1 MPATLPSGGAWKSPK
16 ASFSVGSYSLIEFR
30 NVEKSYGQVV
40 AVSDFSLVAPS
51 GKITVLMGLSGSG
64 KTTVMQMVN
73 KMVEPTSGAVL
84 VDDIDI
90 SKLDSVKLR
99 RSIGYVMQ
107 EVGLLPHK
115 SILDNVSLIAKI
127 SGQTDA
133 EAEANAAQMLE
144 LVGIDDSFFDRYPSQ
159 LSGGQQQRVGVAR
172 ALAIKPNILL
182 MDEPFGAVDP
192 IVREEMQD
200 ELMRIQRSLELTIM
214 FVTHDRH
221 EAMKLAD
228 QLVLL
233 SAGGLIEQQGAPAD
247 FRLKPKN
254 DFVKKLLGV

>member
-1 MPATLPSGGAWKSPK
+1 M
-16 ASFSVGSYSLIEFR
+16 
-30 NVEKSYGQVV
+30 V
-40 AVSDFSLVAPS
+40 AVKDFSLSAQT
-51 GKITVLMGLSGSG
+51 GQITVLMGLSGSG
-64 KTTVMQMVN
+64 KTTLMQMVN
-73 KMVEPTSGAVL
+73 KLVEPSQGSVL
-84 VDDIDI
+84 VDGVDI
-90 SKLDSVKLR
+90 STLDSVRLR

-127 SGQTDA
+127 SGQTDV
-133 EAEANAAQMLE
+133 EAQANAIAMLE
-144 LVGIDDSFFDRYPSQ
+144 LVGIDESFFARYPSQ

-192 IVREEMQD
+192 IVREELQD
-200 ELMRIQRSLELTIM
+200 ELMRIQRSLSLTIM

-221 EAMKLAD
+221 EALRLAD

-233 SAGGLIEQQGAPAD
+233 SSGGQIEQQGSPAE
-247 FRLKPKN
+247 FRESPKN
-254 DFVKKLLGV
+254 DFVRKLLGL

>member
-1 MPATLPSGGAWKSPK
+1 
-16 ASFSVGSYSLIEFR
+16 LIEFR
-30 NVEKSYGQVV
+30 NVSKTYDRVV
-40 AVSDFSLVAPS
+40 AVKNFSLSAQT
-51 GKITVLMGLSGSG
+51 GQITVLMGLSGSG
-64 KTTVMQMVN
+64 KTTLMQMVN
-73 KMVEPTSGAVL
+73 KLVEPSQGSVL
-84 VDDIDI
+84 VDGVDI
-90 SKLDSVKLR
+90 STLDSVRLR

-127 SGQTDA
+127 SGQTDV
-133 EAEANAAQMLE
+133 EAQANAIAMLE
-144 LVGIDDSFFDRYPSQ
+144 LVGIDESFFARYPSQ

-192 IVREEMQD
+192 IVREELQD
-200 ELMRIQRSLELTIM
+200 ELMRIQRSLSLTIM

-221 EAMKLAD
+221 EALRLAD

-233 SAGGLIEQQGAPAD
+233 SSGGQIEQQGSPAK
-247 FRLKPKN
+247 FRENPKN
-254 DFVKKLLGV
+254 DFVRKLLGL